1 MATRARPKATKATD
15 ATRADERQPAFPD
28 VRIETGAAFELV
40 AELAAFTSGPARGSL
55 ESGKTWV
62 REVRALA
69 GGELIRRVERYGF
82 GVHVELATIALEA
95 DAPRG
100 VDELVRSIE
109 AMDAD
114 AFRRRLLGADSAMTR
129 SMVSD
134 GAIDR
139 AIGGDRPARTELE
152 TAFGV
157 HRAGRQ
163 AIGRL
168 LDSDARALQREIR
181 SIVADWG
188 ARVSSRFADGSLAA
202 IARDAAARQGQ
213 LAGGASGGS
222 TGRDVLAS
230 ATRGVSYEPPP
241 WIVSIAI
248 VPTVAMRPF
257 IVPVELRETVVFVCS
272 VADEAFD
279 ADPSAPPQRLVKV
292 AAALGDER
300 RLRILRLLRDEPLTA
315 SEIADRMGV
324 DRTSLHHH
332 LGILRSAGLLA
343 IRDEGLAGWRYALRE
358 DGLEHVGSELVAYLR
373 SSSADAADEGGGV

>member
-1 MATRARPKATKATD
+1 MATRARPKATNAANATSPTAPD
-15 ATRADERQPAFPD
+15 PAFPV
-28 VRIETGAAFELV
+28 VRILTGAAFELI

-69 GGELIRRVERYGF
+69 GGELIRRVEQYGF
-82 GVHVELATIALEA
+82 GVYVELATVALEA
-95 DAPRG
+95 DAPRD
-100 VDELVRSIE
+100 VDQLVRSIE
-109 AMDAD
+109 AIDAD
-114 AFRRRLLGADSAMTR
+114 PLRRRMLGADSAMTR

-139 AIGGDRPARTELE
+139 AIAGDRSARTELE
-152 TAFGV
+152 TTFGIQ
-157 HRAGRQ
+157 RAGRQ

-168 LDSDARALQREIR
+168 LDSDARELQAEFR

-188 ARVSSRFADGSLAA
+188 ARVSSRFAEGSLAA
-202 IARDAAARQGQ
+202 IARDAAARQEQ
-213 LAGGASGGS
+213 LAGGASGER
-222 TGRDVLAS
+222 TGRNVLVG
-230 ATRGVSYEPPP
+230 ATRGVSYDPPP
-241 WIVSIAI
+241 WIASIAI

-257 IVPVELRETVVFVCS
+257 IVPVELRDTVVFVCS

-300 RLRILRLLRDEPLTA
+300 RLRILRLLRDEPLSA

-343 IRDEGLAGWRYALRE
+343 IRDEGLGGWRYALRE

-373 SSSADAADEGGGV
+373 SSSADAIDDGGS